1 MAGAT
6 IKSATSNDAARSDT
20 GNMPPGE
27 TGKSRRKAGRREKPL
42 LRDESPRTVLAAQ
55 LRELRS
61 ACGNPT
67 YDELAKL
74 SNVYKT
80 GLIDAARVTRLPP
93 WYVIQGYTEGCWKY
107 YERTFNAPLADAG
120 NLSRW
125 RQLYRDAGGTMQGQ
139 SPKEAGERNEQ
150 PALHPALAADGIATL
165 HGEAQAQGTAGEV
178 PGLIRA
184 RRAQMQ
190 GDRGYAMRAVAGI
203 AALPPLI
210 AAAVALA
217 VVLSAATT
225 IIVVENGGT
234 GHHPAA
240 RADREIRSPRSARL
254 RVLPLSGHAKMQL
267 EPIQVALTSQLAEV
281 LGWSGATSDRTITGY
296 ELRNAGSNSAPVCLG
311 ALTTGA
317 DAGQKHDPVRAVSCS
332 TRAPNK
338 IWIPVQWDQG
348 HQNLTW
354 LVNDQYPSRCL
365 NVNKALGDGSA
376 AQLWDCYHNLSG
388 PYGLAINEAWDF
400 GDWYANMTSAVNPF
414 PLFLGSSDFCL
425 DTDNQGVGASKGD
438 ELPDGTEVD
447 IQNYSDVAPNQYWS

>member
-1 MAGAT
+1 
-6 IKSATSNDAARSDT
+6 
-20 GNMPPGE
+20 MPPGE

-42 LRDESPRTVLAAQ
+42 PRDENPRTVLAAQ
-55 LRELRS
+55 LRELRN

-67 YDELAKL
+67 YDELAEL

-107 YERTFNAPLADAG
+107 YERTFNAPPADAG

-125 RQLYRDAGGTMQGQ
+125 RQLYRDAGGTMRGQ

-150 PALHPALAADGIATL
+150 PEPHPALAADGAITL

-178 PGLIRA
+178 PVLIHA
-184 RRAQMQ
+184 RRAQM
-190 GDRGYAMRAVAGI
+190 RGGHSYAMRAVAGI
-203 AALPPLI
+203 AAVPPLI

-225 IIVVENGGT
+225 VIAVENGST
-234 GHHPAA
+234 GHPPAA
-240 RADREIRSPRSARL
+240 QADREIRSPRSARL
-254 RVLPLSGHAKMQL
+254 RVLPLSGHARMQL
-267 EPIQVALTSQLAEV
+267 KPIQVPLTSQLAEI
-281 LGWSGATSDRTITGY
+281 LGWSGATNGRTVTGY
-296 ELRNAGSNSAPVCLG
+296 EFRNAANDSAPVCLG

-317 DAGQKHDPVRAVSCS
+317 DAGQKHDPVRAVNCS
-332 TRAPNK
+332 TRAPDE
-338 IWIPVQWDQG
+338 IWIPAQWDQG

-376 AQLWDCYHNLSG
+376 AQLWDCYHNPSA

-400 GDWYANMTSAVNPF
+400 GDWYANMTSAVNPS
-414 PLFLGSSDFCL
+414 PLFLGSSNFCL
-425 DTDNQGVGASKGD
+425 DTDNQAVGLSKGN
-438 ELPDGTEVD
+438 ELPDGTEAT
-447 IQNYSDVAPNQYWS
+447 IQDYSNVAASQYWS